1 MACSVLTSSFFISE
15 INFKFFNFI
24 FKNRHP
30 LNALPTC
37 NELLFNNAVCCF
49 LKQRLKSTVRNFLN
63 NFDEISLISSL
74 KAKINRHS
82 FSVIFSVLMQLEV
95 MFSFINIR
103 DRLSPWSDISNV
115 YHCFF
120 LENGAFRKYSMFPDR
135 KNVY

>member
-115 YHCFF
+115 YHYFF